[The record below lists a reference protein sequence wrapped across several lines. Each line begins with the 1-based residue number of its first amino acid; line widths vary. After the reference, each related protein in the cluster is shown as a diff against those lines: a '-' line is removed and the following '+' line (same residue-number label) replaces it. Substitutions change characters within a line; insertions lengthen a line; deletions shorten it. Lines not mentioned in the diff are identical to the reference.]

1 MLRRGRK
8 SPRTAYTALLSGP
21 IINKLI
27 RIFITCFFLPSPL
40 PFIFNWDV
48 SCYEKVI
55 KLIQS
60 AIYAKFVFKQ
70 EGRLLKHIT
79 DVWGSTRNQNLTDL
93 FYFMLH
99 WRSVNPN
106 NVNDIMNREA
116 VADAGYKE
124 PSPQLVLT

>member
-1 MLRRGRK
+1 MLRRGQI
-8 SPRTAYTALLSGP
+8 SPVPYIHVLSGP

-27 RIFITCFFLPSPL
+27 RVFITCFFTSPL